1 MLSWELTCQQVKGV
15 YGSVQILILQLQPV
29 VDAVNT

>member
-1 MLSWELTCQQVKGV
+1 MLSWELTCQQVKDV
-15 YGSVQILILQLQPV
+15 SGSVQILILQLQPV